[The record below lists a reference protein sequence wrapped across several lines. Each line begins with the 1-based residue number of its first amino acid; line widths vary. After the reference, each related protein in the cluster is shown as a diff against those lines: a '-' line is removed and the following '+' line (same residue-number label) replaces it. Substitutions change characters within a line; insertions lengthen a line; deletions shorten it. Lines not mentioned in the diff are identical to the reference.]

1 MKYKGIIF
9 DLDGTL
15 VNSIEDLS
23 DSMNSVLQRNNF
35 PTHDI
40 NSYKQFV
47 GNGMKNLVR
56 RALPEGHKDEA
67 TVTKCFDM
75 MTEIYGKN
83 CTAKSE
89 PYDGICDLLN
99 ELTSRDIKLTILS
112 NKTDALTKVVVK
124 KLFSSWHFEFVAGL
138 TDEALKKPNPQ
149 GALQICHDLGFTPS
163 EMLYLGDSG
172 TDMQTA
178 NNAGMYAIGALWG
191 YRTEKELLDNG
202 AKQLLKH
209 PLELVQLL

>member
-56 RALPEGHKDEA
+56 RALPEEHKDEK
-67 TVTKCFDM
+67 TVEECFDM
-75 MTEIYGKN
+75 MVETYGKN
-83 CTAKSE
+83 CTVKTK

-99 ELTSRDIKLTILS
+99 ELTSRDIKLTVLS
-112 NKTDALTKVVVK
+112 NKTDALTKIVVK
-124 KLFSSWHFEFVAGL
+124 NLFSSWHFEFVIGL

-178 NNAGMYAIGALWG
+178 NNANMLAIGVLWG
-191 YRTEKELLDNG
+191 FRTKEELLING
-202 AKQLLKH
+202 AKHLLKL